1 MHRNNKIAQTRERR
15 GGYIQVAVV
24 EKYTLDGAATFT
36 SMKHKHRRHTH

>member
-1 MHRNNKIAQTRERR
+1 MHRNNKNAKIRERR
-15 GGYIQVAVV
+15 EFIHVTVV